1 MSHPVVAFVI
11 SILAAPALAVG
22 PFVASGE
29 LPAAAS
35 SPRAL
40 ARGGDIW
47 VGVSADGS
55 VVRRVDGWQWE
66 HHRTDDTSAVR
77 DVLWHQDRFLA
88 VGPSTAQVS
97 TDGRTWTSIS
107 EEVPELRA
115 IASSGDDG
123 VIVGV
128 GSNGTVATSV
138 DGATW
143 VEHAPPLAST
153 LVDVAWNGSIFV
165 AVSADGQA
173 AVSTDGASWD
183 VHDVVEDSLV
193 GVAANPMRLV
203 AVGGSVFSR
212 ILSSP
217 DGQTWVSELE
227 GAGGRDWMS
236 AVAADPNG
244 FAAGGAIFADE
255 TVPKLSVS
263 NDGEAWSSASINWRD
278 ASGQVAAIG
287 AGGDE
292 WLVVASSGHV
302 FATVAHPSRGIS
314 RSFVNQAYV
323 PGMAFEVH
331 LSSQA
336 DTSDDWT
343 IDELPPAAW
352 SVVDAG
358 DGSVGQD
365 GVLRFSGTGISS
377 DTVLVYSVSPPADA
391 YGPAV
396 FSGSATIAGVT
407 AELLGEREVEDAA
420 NAAARALHTVW
431 WLPVAAHLDGAHGSR
446 WRTDL
451 TLSNL
456 DTTAVDLAL
465 RLRMPDGSMRAVTNR
480 IEAGAQGVWTDVLA
494 SAFGVDGKAPVEIR
508 ADGPLHGVARV
519 YNLASDGSSFGQ
531 AMPVLHEA
539 DALPR
544 QSFAHLDHLRQ
555 VEGEWRTN
563 LTLFNSTGSDV
574 SAEVRLLATDGTEL
588 ASYELDLGPF
598 ETVQDLEPFKRRAA
612 RPDVGWGRAEIS
624 SAWNG
629 VMVSA
634 SVIDSRTNDA
644 TTILRVV
651 TPGVRVLSAACSSQ
665 LSGTITSTDPVDG
678 PAGRGFHSDFA
689 SLFVLEDR
697 TIDLLATHEFGY
709 GRLDVVGPNGEVV
722 ASTSAG
728 GWQRTDLSFTTELQ
742 GDHLIWIT
750 TAEPGGTGSW
760 RLTITCN
767 RGDAADVH
775 GRMAVRNQQLRT
787 ATSSKARSMIPGG
800 RGPASGWPGPGPAP
814 GPDPGPGPGL
824 LRRVVPSARLMER
837 ADGILHAERF
847 TLSLAPSLRA
857 CRASSRYPSARP
869 RISRMP
875 DTDSTAT
882 SSTSIQGDSVGI
894 GGPGW

>member
-1 MSHPVVAFVI
+1 MSHPVVAFAI
-11 SILAAPALAVG
+11 SIFAVPALAVG
-22 PFVASGE
+22 PFVPSGE

-47 VGVSADGS
+47 VGVSLDGS

-66 HHRTDDTSAVR
+66 HHRTDVTSALHN
-77 DVLWHQDRFLA
+77 VLWHQDRFLA
-88 VGPSTAQVS
+88 VGPGTAQTS
-97 TDGRTWTSIS
+97 ADGRTWISIG

-115 IASSGDDG
+115 IASTGDDG

-153 LVDVAWNGSIFV
+153 LVDIAWNGSIFV

-173 AVSTDGASWD
+173 AVSTSGESWD
-183 VHDVVEDSLV
+183 VYRVVEDSLV

-217 DGQTWVSELE
+217 DGQSWVSELE

-236 AVAADPNG
+236 AVAADANG
-244 FAAGGAIFADE
+244 FAAGGAIFGWD
-255 TVPKLSVS
+255 TLPSLLVS
-263 NDGEAWSSASINWRD
+263 NDGEEWSSAQIDLND

-287 AGGDE
+287 AGADE

-302 FATVAHPSRGIS
+302 FATVEHPSRGIS
-314 RSFVNQAYV
+314 RSFVNQAYQ

-331 LSSQA
+331 LTSQEEV
-336 DTSDDWT
+336 SDDWT
-343 IDELPPAAW
+343 IDELPPAGW

-358 DGSVGQD
+358 GGSVGPD
-365 GVLRFSGTGISS
+365 GVLRFSGTSLSS
-377 DTVLVYSVSPPADA
+377 DTVLAYFVTPPGDA

-431 WLPVAAHLDGAHGSR
+431 WLPIAAHLDGAHASR

-456 DTTAVDLAL
+456 DSTAVDMAL

-494 SAFGVDGKAPVEIR
+494 SSFGLDGKAPVEIR

-544 QSFAHLDHLRQ
+544 KSFAHLDHLRQ

-563 LTLFNSTGSDV
+563 LTLLNTTGSDV
-574 SAEVRLLATDGTEL
+574 SAEVRLLATDGTAL

-598 ETVQDLEPFKRRAA
+598 ETVQDLEPFKQRAA
-612 RPDVGWGRAEIS
+612 RPDAGWGRAEIS

-629 VMVSA
+629 LMVSA

-644 TTILRVV
+644 TTILPVV
-651 TPGVRVLSAACSSQ
+651 TPEVRVLSAACSSE
-665 LSGTITSTDPVDG
+665 LSGTIASTDPVDG
-678 PAGRGFHSDFA
+678 PAGRGFHSDVA

-697 TIDLLATHEFGY
+697 TIDLLATHDFGY
-709 GRLDVVGPNGEVV
+709 GRLDVVGPTGEVV
-722 ASTSAG
+722 ASSSAS
-728 GWQRTDLSFTTELQ
+728 GWQQTELSFSADVQ

-750 TAEPGGTGSW
+750 TAEPGETGSW
-760 RLTITCN
+760 RLVITCN
-767 RGDAADVH
+767 ED
-775 GRMAVRNQQLRT
+775 
-787 ATSSKARSMIPGG
+787 
-800 RGPASGWPGPGPAP
+800 
-814 GPDPGPGPGL
+814 
-824 LRRVVPSARLMER
+824 
-837 ADGILHAERF
+837 
-847 TLSLAPSLRA
+847 
-857 CRASSRYPSARP
+857 
-869 RISRMP
+869 
-875 DTDSTAT
+875 
-882 SSTSIQGDSVGI
+882 
-894 GGPGW
+894 